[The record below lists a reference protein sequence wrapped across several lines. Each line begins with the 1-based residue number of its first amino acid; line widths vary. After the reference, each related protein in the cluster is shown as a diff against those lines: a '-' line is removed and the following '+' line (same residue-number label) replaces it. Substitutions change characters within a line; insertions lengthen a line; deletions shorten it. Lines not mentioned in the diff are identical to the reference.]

1 VLRLDG
7 AGRILDHDARVVA
20 NGGAAH
26 VYVAPGPQREATLG
40 RIREMFGET
49 AGVAAVLGPED
60 YADLG
65 LPAPADD
72 PTQGDLMLTAAD
84 GGTSATMQ
92 RRRPPRTPR
101 DTDGVTATCRTTHA
115 CWRASSPP
123 APRIASGRRIGEA
136 SHLDVAPTV
145 AAILGLTLPA
155 AERPPLQALLA

>member
-1 VLRLDG
+1 
-7 AGRILDHDARVVA
+7 
-20 NGGAAH
+20 
-26 VYVAPGPQREATLG
+26 
-40 RIREMFGET
+40 MFGET

-84 GGTSATMQ
+84 GWHFGDHAT
-92 RRRPPRTPR
+92 PEAAAHAPRYRGSHGHLPDDPR
-101 DTDGVTATCRTTHA
+101 LLAGLVAA
-115 CWRASSPP
+115 G
-123 APRIASGRRIGEA
+123 PRIASGRRIGEA